1 MLTNECIVV
10 IKEVTERP
18 NGLSRS
24 VKNARNTVTI
34 SLKVTNYTNDFI
46 HKSLLLGWL
55 GKIP

>member
-1 MLTNECIVV
+1 MLTNQCVIV
-10 IKEVTERP
+10 IKKVTKRP

-24 VKNARNTVTI
+24 VKNARNTITI

-46 HKSLLLGWL
+46 HKSLGLFGL

>member
-1 MLTNECIVV
+1 MV
-10 IKEVTERP
+10 IKKVTKRP

-24 VKNARNTVTI
+24 VKNARNTITI

-46 HKSLLLGWL
+46 HKSLGLFGL